1 MKALTLTEPWA
12 TLMRLA
18 EKNVETRSWR
28 TNYRGPIAI
37 HAAKTMPRHAVEF
50 LRSPKVVSSLAFHCD
65 VLPLNDRGEILFNL
79 GSVLCIRE
87 LIDCLPTE
95 EMARIMKQ
103 MMLPELAEREMF
115 FGDYSPG
122 RWAWVFSDK
131 IEIIS
136 LPVFVKGSLSL
147 WNWEQ

>member
-12 TLMRLA
+12 TLMRLG

-28 TNYRGPIAI
+28 TNYRGLIAI
-37 HAAKTMPRHAVEF
+37 HAAKTMPKEAKEF
-50 LRSPKVVSSLAFHCD
+50 LRTPRVVSTLAFHCD
-65 VLPLNDRGEILFNL
+65 VLPMNDRGDIIFNI
-79 GSVLCIRE
+79 GSVLCVRE
-87 LIDCLPTE
+87 LIDCVPTE
-95 EMARIMKQ
+95 EMVRIMKQ
-103 MMLPELAEREMF
+103 MMLPEAAEREIC

-136 LPVFVKGSLSL
+136 PPVPVKGSLGL
-147 WNWEQ
+147 WNW